1 MAKVTIGDESD
12 NDDEVSGVDILSL
25 TMVLVMNV
33 IAKMMMMVIF
43 MMI

>member
-33 IAKMMMMVIF
+33 IAKMMMMVKV
-43 MMI
+43 

>member
-1 MAKVTIGDESD
+1 MVKVTIGDESD

-33 IAKMMMMVIF
+33 IAKMMMMVKV
-43 MMI
+43 